1 MNYAHEYSKC
11 MFFVIT
17 VGLVVMKKGN
27 CVSNKYI
34 LLSSGVKLVL
44 LNLVKRGIEN
54 KGGQLI
60 SAFTRQLFNTS
71 KNS

>member
-1 MNYAHEYSKC
+1 MHMSTANVC
-11 MFFVIT
+11 FFVIT

-27 CVSNKYI
+27 FVSNKYI

-44 LNLVKRGIEN
+44 LNVVKREIEN

-60 SAFTRQLFNTS
+60 SAFTRQL
-71 KNS
+71 